1 MHLNEKFVAIISFCG
16 GALGYFFGGLDIL
29 LNAFMITLAIDTLA
43 GMIKSYLNGT
53 YSSKLFRAGLL
64 KKCGYMLAVILAV
77 QLDKLTGNT
86 GALRGAMLLFSVANE
101 GTSIIE
107 NLGEIGIPFPDPIV
121 NAIAVLRKKTEEVN
135 VIEEPQR
142 KEE

>member
-16 GALGYFFGGLDIL
+16 GVLGYLFGGLDIL
-29 LNAFMITLAIDTLA
+29 INAFAITLVVDTLA
-43 GMIKSYLNGT
+43 GMIKSYIAGT
-53 YSSKLFRAGLL
+53 YSSRLFRTGLL

-86 GALRGAMLLFSVANE
+86 GALRGAMILFSLANE

-121 NAIAVLRKKTEEVN
+121 NAIAVLKKKSEDSEE
-135 VIEEPQR
+135 
-142 KEE
+142 